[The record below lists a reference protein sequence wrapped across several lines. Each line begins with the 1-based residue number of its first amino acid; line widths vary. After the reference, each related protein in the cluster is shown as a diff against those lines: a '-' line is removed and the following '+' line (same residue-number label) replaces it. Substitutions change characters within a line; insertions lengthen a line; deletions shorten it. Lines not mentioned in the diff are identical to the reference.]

1 MNLSATSAPHSS
13 NEAPA
18 ACGGPGGSTPR
29 PPAGQSTAV
38 APAQASFPA
47 SSPGAATSHSPAQAS
62 FPASLPG
69 AATSHSP
76 AQTSSP
82 ASSPGEAAPHSPASP
97 SLTPASFPLASTA
110 IVPTQRAAR
119 YGKQLVSH
127 MAHKITGA
135 WDEEAGSG
143 YLLFDR
149 EGPVLGRFDVIA
161 SPSDLRL
168 ELRTTPERAAH
179 LERVAGIHLARF
191 GARDGLTIAWRRS
204 DGSAGSTQGPLTPDE
219 VEAHARARRAAR
231 QAPDGMPEGPAGSE
245 NN

>member
-1 MNLSATSAPHSS
+1 MNVSATSPPHSS
-13 NEAPA
+13 KEAPA

-29 PPAGQSTAV
+29 PPAGQSTAI
-38 APAQASFPA
+38 APAQASSPA
-47 SSPGAATSHSPAQAS
+47 SSPGAAASHSPAQAS

-69 AATSHSP
+69 A
-76 AQTSSP
+76 
-82 ASSPGEAAPHSPASP
+82 AAPHSPASP

-127 MAHKITGA
+127 MAHKITGF

-161 SPSDLRL
+161 SPSVLRL

-179 LERVAGIHLARF
+179 LEHVAGIHLARF

-219 VEAHARARRAAR
+219 VEAHARERAKRKA
-231 QAPDGMPEGPAGSE
+231 AGQ
-245 NN
+245 

>member
-1 MNLSATSAPHSS
+1 MNVSATSAPHSS

-29 PPAGQSTAV
+29 PPAGQSTAI

-62 FPASLPG
+62 FP
-69 AATSHSP
+69 
-76 AQTSSP
+76 
-82 ASSPGEAAPHSPASP
+82 
-97 SLTPASFPLASTA
+97 LASTA
-110 IVPTQRAAR
+110 IVPMQRAAR

-127 MAHKITGA
+127 MAHKITGF

-204 DGSAGSTQGPLTPDE
+204 DGSAGSTQGPLTPNE
-219 VEAHARARRAAR
+219 VEAHAHERAKRKAAG
-231 QAPDGMPEGPAGSE
+231 Q
-245 NN
+245 

>member
-1 MNLSATSAPHSS
+1 MNVSATSAPHSS

-47 SSPGAATSHSPAQAS
+47 SSPGVAASHSPAQAS
-62 FPASLPG
+62 FPASSPG
-69 AATSHSP
+69 A
-76 AQTSSP
+76 
-82 ASSPGEAAPHSPASP
+82 AAPHSPAQ
-97 SLTPASFPLASTA
+97 TSFPLASTA

-127 MAHKITGA
+127 MAHKITGF

-161 SPSDLRL
+161 SPSVLRL

-179 LERVAGIHLARF
+179 LEHVAGIHLARF

-219 VEAHARARRAAR
+219 VEAHARERAKRKA
-231 QAPDGMPEGPAGSE
+231 AGQ
-245 NN
+245 

>member
-1 MNLSATSAPHSS
+1 MNVSATSAPHSS

-29 PPAGQSTAV
+29 PPAGQSIAI

-47 SSPGAATSHSPAQAS
+47 SSPGAAAPHSPAQTSFPASSPGAAASHSPAQAS
-62 FPASLPG
+62 FPASSPG
-69 AATSHSP
+69 A
-76 AQTSSP
+76 
-82 ASSPGEAAPHSPASP
+82 AAPHSPAQ
-97 SLTPASFPLASTA
+97 ASFPLASTA
-110 IVPTQRAAR
+110 SVPTQRAAR

-127 MAHKITGA
+127 MAHKITGV

-179 LERVAGIHLARF
+179 LEHVAGIHLARF

-219 VEAHARARRAAR
+219 VEAHARAKKAAR
-231 QAPDGMPEGPAGSE
+231 EAAGQ
-245 NN
+245 

>member
-1 MNLSATSAPHSS
+1 MNVSATSAPHSS
-13 NEAPA
+13 KEAPA

-29 PPAGQSTAV
+29 PPAGQSTAI
-38 APAQASFPA
+38 APAQASSPA
-47 SSPGAATSHSPAQAS
+47 SSPGAAA
-62 FPASLPG
+62 
-69 AATSHSP
+69 SHSP
-76 AQTSSP
+76 AQT
-82 ASSPGEAAPHSPASP
+82 
-97 SLTPASFPLASTA
+97 SFPLASTA

-127 MAHKITGA
+127 MAHKITGF
-135 WDEEAGSG
+135 WDEDAGSG

-179 LERVAGIHLARF
+179 LEHVAGIHLARF

-219 VEAHARARRAAR
+219 VEAHARAKKAAR
-231 QAPDGMPEGPAGSE
+231 EAAGQ
-245 NN
+245 

>member
-29 PPAGQSTAV
+29 PPAGESTAV

-47 SSPGAATSHSPAQAS
+47 S
-62 FPASLPG
+62 LPG
-69 AATSHSP
+69 A
-76 AQTSSP
+76 
-82 ASSPGEAAPHSPASP
+82 AAPHSPASP

-127 MAHKITGA
+127 MAHKITGF

-191 GARDGLTIAWRRS
+191 GAR
-204 DGSAGSTQGPLTPDE
+204 
-219 VEAHARARRAAR
+219 
-231 QAPDGMPEGPAGSE
+231 EGVFNCLCIRLLFERIDA
-245 NN
+245 

>member
-1 MNLSATSAPHSS
+1 MNVSATSAPHSS

-47 SSPGAATSHSPAQAS
+47 SSPGAAAPHSPAQAS
-62 FPASLPG
+62 FPAS
-69 AATSHSP
+69 
-76 AQTSSP
+76 
-82 ASSPGEAAPHSPASP
+82 SPGEAASP
-97 SLTPASFPLASTA
+97 SPTPASFPLASTA

-127 MAHKITGA
+127 MAHKITGF
-135 WDEEAGSG
+135 WDEDAGSG

-179 LERVAGIHLARF
+179 LEHVAGIHLARF
-191 GARDGLTIAWRRS
+191 GARDSLAISWERT
-204 DGSAGSTQGPLTPDE
+204 DGSEGTTQGPLTPEE
-219 VEAHARARRAAR
+219 VEAHARAKKAAR
-231 QAPDGMPEGPAGSE
+231 EAAAQSAGHAAQ
-245 NN
+245 

>member
-1 MNLSATSAPHSS
+1 MNVSATSAPHSS
-13 NEAPA
+13 KEAPA

-29 PPAGQSTAV
+29 PPAGQSTAI
-38 APAQASFPA
+38 APAQASSPASSPGAAASHSPAQASFPA
-47 SSPGAATSHSPAQAS
+47 SSPGAAAPHSPAQAS

-69 AATSHSP
+69 A
-76 AQTSSP
+76 
-82 ASSPGEAAPHSPASP
+82 AAPHSPASP

-127 MAHKITGA
+127 MAHKITGF

-161 SPSDLRL
+161 SPSVLRL

-179 LERVAGIHLARF
+179 LEHVAGIHLARF

-219 VEAHARARRAAR
+219 VEAHARERAKRKA
-231 QAPDGMPEGPAGSE
+231 AGQ
-245 NN
+245 

>member
-13 NEAPA
+13 NQAPA

-29 PPAGQSTAV
+29 PPAGQSTAI

-47 SSPGAATSHSPAQAS
+47 SSPGAAASHSPAQAS
-62 FPASLPG
+62 
-69 AATSHSP
+69 
-76 AQTSSP
+76 SP
-82 ASSPGEAAPHSPASP
+82 ASSPGAAASHSPASP

-127 MAHKITGA
+127 MAHKITGF

-161 SPSDLRL
+161 SPSVLRL

-179 LERVAGIHLARF
+179 LEHVAGIHLARF

-219 VEAHARARRAAR
+219 VEAHARAKKAAR
-231 QAPDGMPEGPAGSE
+231 EAAGQ
-245 NN
+245 

>member
-1 MNLSATSAPHSS
+1 MNLFATSAPHSS

-38 APAQASFPA
+38 APAPASFPA
-47 SSPGAATSHSPAQAS
+47 SSPGAAAPHSPASPSPAQASLPANSAGAAAPHSPAQAS
-62 FPASLPG
+62 FP
-69 AATSHSP
+69 
-76 AQTSSP
+76 
-82 ASSPGEAAPHSPASP
+82 
-97 SLTPASFPLASTA
+97 LASTA
-110 IVPTQRAAR
+110 SVPTQRAAR

-135 WDEEAGSG
+135 WDEEAASG

-168 ELRTTPERAAH
+168 ELRATPERAAH
-179 LERVAGIHLARF
+179 LEHVAGIHLARF

-219 VEAHARARRAAR
+219 VEAHARAKKAAR
-231 QAPDGMPEGPAGSE
+231 EAAREAE
-245 NN
+245 HATER

>member
-13 NEAPA
+13 NQAPA

-29 PPAGQSTAV
+29 PPAGQSTAI

-47 SSPGAATSHSPAQAS
+47 SSPGAAASHSPAQAS
-62 FPASLPG
+62 
-69 AATSHSP
+69 
-76 AQTSSP
+76 SP
-82 ASSPGEAAPHSPASP
+82 ASSPGAAASHSPASP

-135 WDEEAGSG
+135 WHEEAGNG

-161 SPSDLRL
+161 SASDLRL
-168 ELRTTPERAAH
+168 ELRTEPERADR
-179 LERVAGIHLARF
+179 LEFIVGIHLARF
-191 GARDGLTIAWRRS
+191 GARDSLTIAWRRS

-219 VEAHARARRAAR
+219 VEAHARERAKRKA
-231 QAPDGMPEGPAGSE
+231 AGQ
-245 NN
+245 

>member
-13 NEAPA
+13 NQAPA

-29 PPAGQSTAV
+29 PPAGQSTAI

-47 SSPGAATSHSPAQAS
+47 SSPGAAASHSPAQAS
-62 FPASLPG
+62 FP
-69 AATSHSP
+69 
-76 AQTSSP
+76 
-82 ASSPGEAAPHSPASP
+82 
-97 SLTPASFPLASTA
+97 LASTA
-110 IVPTQRAAR
+110 SVPTQRAAR

-127 MAHKITGA
+127 MAHKITGF

-161 SPSDLRL
+161 SPSVLRL

-179 LERVAGIHLARF
+179 LEHVAGIHLARF

-219 VEAHARARRAAR
+219 VEAHARAKKAAR
-231 QAPDGMPEGPAGSE
+231 EAAGQ
-245 NN
+245 

>member
-1 MNLSATSAPHSS
+1 MNVSATSAPHSS

-18 ACGGPGGSTPR
+18 ACGGPDGSTPR
-29 PPAGQSTAV
+29 PPAGQSTAI

-47 SSPGAATSHSPAQAS
+47 SSPGEAASHSPAQAT
-62 FPASLPG
+62 F
-69 AATSHSP
+69 
-76 AQTSSP
+76 P
-82 ASSPGEAAPHSPASP
+82 ASSPGAAAPHSPAQ
-97 SLTPASFPLASTA
+97 TSFPLASTA

-127 MAHKITGA
+127 MAHKITGF

-161 SPSDLRL
+161 SPSVLRL

-179 LERVAGIHLARF
+179 LEHVAGIHLARF

-219 VEAHARARRAAR
+219 VEAHARAKKAAR
-231 QAPDGMPEGPAGSE
+231 EAAGQ
-245 NN
+245 

>member
-18 ACGGPGGSTPR
+18 ACGGPGGSTLPS
-29 PPAGQSTAV
+29 PSGETTTV
-38 APAQASFPA
+38 ASAQASFPA
-47 SSPGAATSHSPAQAS
+47 SSPGT
-62 FPASLPG
+62 
-69 AATSHSP
+69 
-76 AQTSSP
+76 
-82 ASSPGEAAPHSPASP
+82 AAPHSPAQ
-97 SLTPASFPLASTA
+97 TSFPLASTA
-110 IVPTQRAAR
+110 SVPTQRAAR

-127 MAHKITGA
+127 MAHKSTGF
-135 WDEEAGSG
+135 WDEDAGIG

-204 DGSAGSTQGPLTPDE
+204 DGSEGSVQGPLTPNE
-219 VEAHARARRAAR
+219 VEAYARERAKRKA
-231 QAPDGMPEGPAGSE
+231 AGQ
-245 NN
+245 

>member
-1 MNLSATSAPHSS
+1 MNVSATSAPHSS

-62 FPASLPG
+62 FP
-69 AATSHSP
+69 
-76 AQTSSP
+76 
-82 ASSPGEAAPHSPASP
+82 
-97 SLTPASFPLASTA
+97 LASTA
-110 IVPTQRAAR
+110 SVPTQRAAR

-127 MAHKITGA
+127 MAHKITGF

-161 SPSDLRL
+161 SPSVLRL

-179 LERVAGIHLARF
+179 LEHVAGIHLARF

-219 VEAHARARRAAR
+219 VEAHARERAKRKA
-231 QAPDGMPEGPAGSE
+231 AGQ
-245 NN
+245 